1 MALADDIRKA
11 IPKRN
16 RGSAPWYEK
25 LPADTMKE
33 LEKVRRDWQSGK
45 IASEKYTVA
54 NAISETL
61 KANGTA
67 TIGRGAVVAWLQ
79 QN

>member
-1 MALADDIRKA
+1 MALADEIRKA

-45 IASEKYTVA
+45 MESEKWTVA
-54 NAISETL
+54 GAISKTL

-67 TIGRGAVVAWLQ
+67 TIGRSAVVAWLQ